1 MPQEALEKDSER
13 SHRASE
19 APAMLEEMIDR
30 GPLLIFGVSAMG
42 AGRWHAASIRQVF
55 FIPRAKGRAARIP
68 ELPYHRGGA
77 LVVLDEQFD
86 GF

>member
-1 MPQEALEKDSER
+1 
-13 SHRASE
+13 
-19 APAMLEEMIDR
+19 MLEEMIDR
-30 GPLLIFGVSAMG
+30 GPLLIFGASAMG
-42 AGRWHAASIRQVF
+42 AGRWHAASIRQVSV
-55 FIPRAKGRAARIP
+55 PRVNGRAARIP